1 MDSMKNY
8 KILWSVIALLLLVLT
23 TIAYKL
29 VQGSVTPSDDNRIA
43 VNLTKNERNFVL
55 TEMRNFLI
63 TTQGVSEAVTNNDLE
78 LAAKLATKAGMQTE
92 KDAPSSLL
100 PKIPLAMKT
109 LGYDTHQKFDQIAS
123 DALQL
128 KDPMHSRQQL
138 DALMKNCIACHASYK
153 ILER

>member
-29 VQGSVTPSDDNRIA
+29 VQGSVAPSDDNRIA

-55 TEMRNFLI
+55 TEMRNFLM
-63 TTQGVSEAVTNNDLE
+63 TTQGVSEAITNNDLE
-78 LAAKLATKAGMQTE
+78 LAAKFATQAGMQTE

-153 ILER
+153 ILEH

>member
-1 MDSMKNY
+1 MVCMRNY
-8 KILWSVIALLLLVLT
+8 KILWGVIALLMLALT

-29 VQGSVTPSDDNRIA
+29 VQGNVTPSDDNSIA
-43 VNLTKNERNFVL
+43 VNLSKNERNFVL

-63 TTQGVSEAVTNNDLE
+63 TTQGVSEAITNKDLE
-78 LAAKLATKAGMQTE
+78 LAAKLATQAGMQTE

-128 KDPMHSRQQL
+128 KNPMHSRQQL
-138 DALMKNCIACHASYK
+138 DALMKNCIACHASFK